1 MALRNLGRPR
11 RAFAPRPLISTKHL
25 YPVKKLL
32 LLLVILM
39 GSLSSNAQELVW
51 PDHVIASV
59 PAVVQVSCDDCADTL
74 VVEVNGKAQLVPLT
88 KGKGSFEIVLE
99 KRKTITVFIGRAVF
113 ERKFN
118 PVPLGWSIWPPL
130 IAIVM
135 ALLFREVYS
144 ALFAGILMGAWLLG
158 GYNYGL
164 IPGMWWALQRIADTY
179 IIEALSD
186 PDHQSIVVFSMLI
199 GGMVAVISKN
209 GGMQGVV
216 NYLSRFAKN
225 ARSGQMVTWFL
236 GVLIFFDDYSN
247 TLLVGN
253 TMRPVTDKLRI
264 SREKLAYLV
273 DSTAAPVAAIAFIT
287 TWIGAELGYI
297 KDGIAGIDGLDE
309 NAYHVFLNSLQY
321 SFYPILTLL
330 FMLMLIW
337 QGRDFGPMRDAEV
350 AARARGALIPTGIN
364 KLQGEAAAFNME
376 HGLKPT
382 AGLAILP
389 VLAVVGVVI
398 YGLITTGW
406 DEAVWLDT
414 ELSIFRRLSIIIGN
428 ANSYTSLLWGSGA
441 GLLLAIILSIGTK
454 RLSLEKSMESMLT
467 GFKTMLAAVLILVL
481 AWILAELTQELHT
494 AVFITRAL
502 LDLNLG
508 ASWLPLLTFLLA
520 GLVAF
525 STGSSWG
532 TMAIL
537 YPIMLPAAWKLAQ
550 EAGMSHEQGL
560 AIFHNVVSCVLA
572 GSVLGDHCSPISDT
586 TILSS
591 LASGCNHISHV
602 RTQMPY
608 ALTVGSF
615 AILFGTIPVA
625 FGMPFW
631 MTYVLV
637 LPAMWYFIRYFGA
650 PVPQ

>member
-1 MALRNLGRPR
+1 MKN
-11 RAFAPRPLISTKHL
+11 
-25 YPVKKLL
+25 LL
-32 LLLVILM
+32 LLLACLL
-39 GSLSSNAQELVW
+39 GSTVVRAQELTW
-51 PDHVIASV
+51 PEHVVSSV
-59 PAVVQVSCDDCADTL
+59 PAAVEVRCDDCADTL
-74 VVEVNGKAQLVPLT
+74 VVELNGKAQLVPMV
-88 KGKGSFEIVLE
+88 KGVGSFDIVLE
-99 KRKTITVFIGRAVF
+99 NKKLVEVFIGQQYF
-113 ERKFN
+113 ERLYN

-130 IAIVM
+130 IAILM
-135 ALLFREVYS
+135 ALFFREVYS
-144 ALFAGILMGAWLLG
+144 ALFAGIFMGAWLLG
-158 GYNYGL
+158 GYSYGL
-164 IPGMWWALQRIADTY
+164 IPGMWWALQRLADTY
-179 IIEALSD
+179 IIEALSN
-186 PDHQSIVVFSMLI
+186 PDHQSIVVFSMLV

-209 GGMQGVV
+209 GGMQGIV
-216 NYLSRFAKN
+216 NYLSRYAKN
-225 ARSGQMVTWFL
+225 ARSGQLVTWFL
-236 GVLIFFDDYSN
+236 GILIFFDDYSN

-253 TMRPVTDKLRI
+253 TMRPVTDRLRI

-273 DSTAAPVAAIAFIT
+273 DSTAAPVAAIAFIS

-297 KDGIAGIDGLDE
+297 KDGISGIAGLDE

-330 FMLMLIW
+330 FMLMLIL

-350 AARARGALIPTGIN
+350 IARAKGAITPTGAN
-364 KLQGEAAAFNME
+364 RMTGEAAAFNME

-382 AGLAILP
+382 AALAILP
-389 VLAVVGVVI
+389 ILAVVGAVI
-398 YGLITTGW
+398 YGLVVTGW
-406 DEAVWLDT
+406 DEAVWTDT
-414 ELSIFRRLSIIIGN
+414 NLSVFRRLSIIIGN
-428 ANSYTSLLWGSGA
+428 ANSYTALLWGSGA

-454 RLSLEKSMESMLT
+454 RLNLEKSMESMLT

-481 AWILAELTQELHT
+481 AWILAEITQELHT

-502 LDLNLG
+502 LELDLSIG
-508 ASWLPLLTFLLA
+508 WLPLLTFLLA

-532 TMAIL
+532 TMAII

-550 EAGMSHEQGL
+550 EAGLSHEESL

-608 ALTVGSF
+608 AITVGAFSVV
-615 AILFGTIPVA
+615 FGTLPVA
-625 FGMPFW
+625 FG
-631 MTYVLV
+631 
-637 LPAMWYFIRYFGA
+637 LPVWIAYLAALTAMWYFIRYFGA

>member
-1 MALRNLGRPR
+1 MKQPTTL
-11 RAFAPRPLISTKHL
+11 
-25 YPVKKLL
+25 KKLFL
-32 LLLVILM
+32 LWAFLIAGFSAQAQQLTWPEHLVT
-39 GSLSSNAQELVW
+39 
-51 PDHVIASV
+51 SV
-59 PAVVQVSCDDCADTL
+59 PASVQVQCDDCADTL
-74 VVEVNGKAQLVPLT
+74 VVEVNGKAQLVPLA
-88 KGKGSFEIVLE
+88 KGIGSFDIVLE
-99 KRKTITVFIGRAVF
+99 KRKRVEIFIGQEYF
-113 ERKFN
+113 ERTYN

-130 IAIVM
+130 IAILM
-135 ALLFREVYS
+135 ALFFREVYS
-144 ALFAGILMGAWLLG
+144 ALFAGILLGAWLLG
-158 GYNYGL
+158 GYSYGL
-164 IPGMWWALQRIADTY
+164 IPGMWWALQRTADTY

-186 PDHQSIVVFSMLI
+186 PDHQSIVVFSMLV

-209 GGMQGVV
+209 GGMQGIV
-216 NYLSRFAKN
+216 NYLSRYATN
-225 ARSGQMVTWFL
+225 ARSGQLVTWFL

-273 DSTAAPVAAIAFIT
+273 DSTAAPVAAIAFIS

-297 KDGIAGIDGLDE
+297 KDGISSIDGLDE

-350 AARARGALIPTGIN
+350 SARARGNFVPTGIN
-364 KLQGEAAAFNME
+364 AMQGEAAAFHME

-398 YGLITTGW
+398 YGLVVTGW
-406 DEAVWLDT
+406 DAAVWADT
-414 ELSIFRRLSIIIGN
+414 ELSVFRRLSIIIGN
-428 ANSYTSLLWGSGA
+428 ANSYTALLWGSGA

-467 GFKTMLAAVLILVL
+467 GFKTMLAAILILVL

-508 ASWLPLLTFLLA
+508 PNWLPLLTFLLS
-520 GLVAF
+520 GTVAF

-537 YPIMLPAAWKLAQ
+537 YPIMLPAAWKLSQ
-550 EAGMSHEQGL
+550 EAGIGHEESL

-608 ALTVGSF
+608 AVTVGAFS
-615 AILFGTIPVA
+615 IVFGTLPVA
-625 FGMPFW
+625 FGLPVW
-631 MTYVLV
+631 IAYLAV
-637 LPAMWYFIRYFGA
+637 LPAMWYFVRYFGA